1 MTQRTP
7 QEIIADTQRR
17 MLAGEE
23 VTDDEIKEAINLLRN
38 DRAQRSATK
47 AKEVS
52 DKKKLAEKGE
62 DLLGKL

>member
-38 DRAQRSATK
+38 DRAQRTATK